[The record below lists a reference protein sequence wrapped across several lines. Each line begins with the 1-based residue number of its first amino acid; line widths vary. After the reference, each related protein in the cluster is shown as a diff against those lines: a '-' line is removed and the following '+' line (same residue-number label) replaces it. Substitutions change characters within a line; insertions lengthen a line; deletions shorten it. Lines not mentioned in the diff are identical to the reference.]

1 MSQTERYKRLRLLVK
16 RVNQQRKQQ
25 ASKIDI
31 LCHDLIGAQRSFLHR
46 LQDVGF
52 AAEFY
57 RSLLGCTDVNGVLA
71 RAGRII
77 KQELPGTGVTFF
89 LRQPDGCEVHTC
101 PGDESLYGEQQG
113 GDPGPQPRN
122 SAAGSPTK
130 RDPSRLGTRP
140 HECFDPD
147 LVENICKRN
156 RACTLEDIL
165 DLGANGHPAMLR
177 RFSLVTLPLSD
188 LGRSLGFVL
197 IYCPRPQT
205 LNTADVRRIV
215 PVMRG
220 LAQAV
225 RAVRM
230 PLSSRS

>member
-1 MSQTERYKRLRLLVK
+1 MSQTERCKRLRLLVHK
-16 RVNQQRKQQ
+16 LNKQRKKQ
-25 ASKIDI
+25 ANQIDI

-46 LQDVGF
+46 LQDIGF

-57 RSLLGCTDVNGVLA
+57 RSLLGCTNVNGVLA

-89 LRQPDGCEVHTC
+89 LRQPDGCAVHAC
-101 PGDESLYGEQQG
+101 AGEESLHGEQQG
-113 GDPGPQPRN
+113 GDPGP
-122 SAAGSPTK
+122 
-130 RDPSRLGTRP
+130 RP

-147 LVENICKRN
+147 LVENICKYN
-156 RACTLEDIL
+156 RACMLDEIL
-165 DLGANGHPAMLR
+165 DLDANGGLAPLR

-188 LGRSLGFVL
+188 LGRSLGFAL
-197 IYCPRPQT
+197 IYCPRPQV
-205 LNTADVRRIV
+205 LNLADVRRV
-215 PVMRG
+215 GPVMRG

-225 RAVRM
+225 RAVRV

>member
-1 MSQTERYKRLRLLVK
+1 MSQTERCKRLRLLVRK
-16 RVNQQRKQQ
+16 LNQQRKRQ
-25 ASKIDI
+25 ANQIDI

-57 RSLLGCTDVNGVLA
+57 RSLLGCTDLNAMLA

-89 LRQPDGCEVHTC
+89 LRQADGCEAHAC
-101 PGDESLYGEQQG
+101 APDEALRGAQQG
-113 GDPGPQPRN
+113 
-122 SAAGSPTK
+122 
-130 RDPSRLGTRP
+130 P

-147 LVENICKRN
+147 LVESICKHN
-156 RACTLEDIL
+156 RPCLLDEIL
-165 DLGANGHPAMLR
+165 DLGAHGDLAPLH

-188 LGRSLGFVL
+188 LGRSLGFAL
-197 IYCPRPQT
+197 IYCPRPQV
-205 LNTADVRRIV
+205 LSLADVRRIS

-225 RAVRM
+225 RAVRV

>member
-1 MSQTERYKRLRLLVK
+1 MSQTERCKRLRLLVRK
-16 RVNQQRKQQ
+16 LNQQRKRQ
-25 ASKIDI
+25 ANQIDI

-57 RSLLGCTDVNGVLA
+57 RSLLGCTDLNAMLA

-89 LRQPDGCEVHTC
+89 LRQPDGCEAHAC
-101 PGDESLYGEQQG
+101 APDEALCGAQQG
-113 GDPGPQPRN
+113 
-122 SAAGSPTK
+122 
-130 RDPSRLGTRP
+130 P

-147 LVENICKRN
+147 LVESICKHN
-156 RACTLEDIL
+156 RPCLLDEIL
-165 DLGANGHPAMLR
+165 DLGAHGDLAPLH

-188 LGRSLGFVL
+188 LGRSLGFAL
-197 IYCPRPQT
+197 IYCPRPQV
-205 LNTADVRRIV
+205 LSLADVRRIS

-225 RAVRM
+225 RAVRV

>member
-16 RVNQQRKQQ
+16 KVNQQRKRQ
-25 ASKIDI
+25 ASQIDI
-31 LCHDLIGAQRSFLHR
+31 LCHDLIGAQRSFLRR

-71 RAGRII
+71 RAGRLI
-77 KQELPGTGVTFF
+77 KQELPGTAVTFF
-89 LRQPDGCEVHTC
+89 LRQPDGCELHTC
-101 PGDESLYGEQQG
+101 PGDESLYSEPQG
-113 GDPGPQPRN
+113 
-122 SAAGSPTK
+122 
-130 RDPSRLGTRP
+130 P
-140 HECFDPD
+140 HEWFDPD

-156 RACTLEDIL
+156 RPCTLEDIL
-165 DLGANGHPAMLR
+165 DLAAEGDLAMLR

-225 RAVRM
+225 RAVRL
-230 PLSSRS
+230 PLEPPIS